1 MSQNSTEEVKD
12 EGQEEVSEAP
22 VDLSMDC
29 TGIQMK
35 SLTFTLAS
43 NAERHS
49 QAQGSRGFPC
59 IHLSADAW
67 EHSISE
73 LGKVPHFL

>member
-35 SLTFTLAS
+35 
-43 NAERHS
+43 
-49 QAQGSRGFPC
+49 
-59 IHLSADAW
+59 I
-67 EHSISE
+67 
-73 LGKVPHFL
+73 